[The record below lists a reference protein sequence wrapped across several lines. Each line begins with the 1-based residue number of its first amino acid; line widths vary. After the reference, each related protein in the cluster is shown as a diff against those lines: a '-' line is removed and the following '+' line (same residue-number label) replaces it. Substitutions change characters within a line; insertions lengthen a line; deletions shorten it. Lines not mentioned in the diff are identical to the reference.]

1 MRMRWGL
8 NKNHWRKKRWKHRH
22 GHKSNVVFLVE
33 GVDGK
38 HENRCIV
45 KKYEEIINTQHIY
58 IYDVIIIY
66 IYIYI
71 HFYRYM
77 GIVVNNED

>member
-58 IYDVIIIY
+58 IY
-66 IYIYI
+66 
-71 HFYRYM
+71 M
-77 GIVVNNED
+77 M